1 MREYS
6 TEIWSPALNAAGTVM
21 VYGHYGRPALV
32 FPSEAGRAWDFANN
46 GTVGAVADL
55 IEAGRVKLYCVDS
68 YDAGSWAAPDLPV
81 GERARRP
88 GGYEAWIVA
97 QGVPPIAGD
106 SRGVTQGITPGA
118 SLGAPPA

>member
-46 GTVGAVADL
+46 GMVGAVADL
-55 IEAGRVKLYCVDS
+55 VEAGRVKLYCVDS
-68 YDAGSWAAPDLPV
+68 YDAGSWAARNLPAE
-81 GERARRP
+81 ERGRRH
-88 GGYEAWIVA
+88 GAYGALIVA
-97 QGVPPIAGD
+97 LGLPAIA
-106 SRGVTQGITPGA
+106 A
-118 SLGAPPA
+118 AY

>member
-46 GTVGAVADL
+46 GMGGAVGDL
-55 IEAGRVKLYCVDS
+55 IEAGRVKLSWVAAS
-68 YDAGSWAAPDLPV
+68 DAGSGSAREPPPEE
-81 GERARRP
+81 GTRPEERSGP
-88 GGYEAWIVA
+88 WGMGQV
-97 QGVPPIAGD
+97 VP
-106 SRGVTQGITPGA
+106 
-118 SLGAPPA
+118 